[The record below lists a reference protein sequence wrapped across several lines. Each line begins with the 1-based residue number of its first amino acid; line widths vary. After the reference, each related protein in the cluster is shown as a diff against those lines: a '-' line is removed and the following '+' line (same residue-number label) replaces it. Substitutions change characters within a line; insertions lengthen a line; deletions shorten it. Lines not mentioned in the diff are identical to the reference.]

1 MKGLIKKDL
10 FMVKNYCKS
19 YLLFLITFLL
29 IPLFSKNSSFLSAYL
44 FLVPSMI
51 VITIITYDE
60 KNNWETYIRQLPIKA
75 KDSVMSKY
83 IVGALFSIMLLLI
96 YSLGMSIRY
105 ATGFLDTLITMSIVS
120 SLSFV
125 ITMPFYFRFGSH
137 VGRIA
142 YYISLGIVIFIAMQA
157 QVNISPSTN
166 IIIPKVSIIYPII
179 GLLLFIGS
187 YFISAWAYTIRLKKL
202 R

>member
-10 FMVKNYCKS
+10 FMIKNYCKS
-19 YLLFLITFLL
+19 YLLFLILFLM

-44 FLVPSMI
+44 FLIPSMI

-60 KNNWETYIRQLPIKA
+60 KNNWEAYIRQLPVKA

-83 IVGALFSIMLLLI
+83 IVGALFSITLLI
-96 YSLGMSIRY
+96 IYSIGMSIRY
-105 ATGFLDTLITMSIVS
+105 ATSFLDTFVTMSIVS

-125 ITMPFYFRFGSH
+125 ITMPFYFRYGSH

-142 YYISLGIVIFIAMQA
+142 YYISFGIVIFIAMQA
-157 QVNISPSTN
+157 QVNISPTTN
-166 IIIPKVSIIYPII
+166 IIVPKVSIIYPFI

-187 YFISAWAYTIRLKKL
+187 YFISTWAYTIRLKKL